1 MGYKFMSD
9 EWFDEVEKMVEEA
22 NIEPPPQM
30 ADLAINV
37 TITSDDGDKQMAIE
51 AGKMKRGHVDGAPTT
66 ITVPLDVAKKLFIDQ
81 DQSAGMQAFMSGQIK
96 VEGDM
101 SKLMAMQSMQASEEQ
116 AALSKKIMAMT
127 EV

>member
-9 EWFDEVEKMVEEA
+9 EWFDEVEKLVNDA

-37 TITSDDGDKQMAIE
+37 TITSDDGDKQMAIA
-51 AGKMKRGHVDGAPTT
+51 AGKMQKGHVDGAPTT
-66 ITVPLDVAKKLFIDQ
+66 ITLPLDLAKKLFIDQ

-96 VEGDM
+96 IEGDM
-101 SKLMAMQSMQASEEQ
+101 SKLMGMQSMQASEEQ
-116 AALSKKIMAMT
+116 AALSKKIMEMT
-127 EV
+127 EE